1 MQLNSFESEVFVHVT
16 EKTRTTDNNKMYTS
30 LIAGI
35 FQRPNKYCTNF
46 GINEGVYAEYFRNVK
61 NSKVFFIFFLHPVC
75 AEKFLGGTTGN
86 PLPAKFTSK
95 VTSDISVS
103 CT

>member
-16 EKTRTTDNNKMYTS
+16 EKTSTTDNNKMYTS

-46 GINEGVYAEYFRNVK
+46 GIKEGVLAEYFRNVK
-61 NSKVFFIFFLHPVC
+61 NFTGFLH
-75 AEKFLGGTTGN
+75 FL
-86 PLPAKFTSK
+86 PSPCPCRK
-95 VTSDISVS
+95 ISGLDNRQS
-103 CT
+103 SACKIYMQSYF